1 MVPWVLDTKVLPT
14 FRTLNTDGALMSYQS
29 FLAKGSTL
37 QGKTCSHH
45 ETDQRRLSRGCRETD
60 DFASAERTGER
71 REEGAGTHIFFLPPF
86 LPLEMRLFFPTAM
99 AAREEGG
106 AAAAAGG
113 RRLQAR
119 EREC

>member
-1 MVPWVLDTKVLPT
+1 ML
-14 FRTLNTDGALMSYQS
+14 RTEKTEGALISYQS
-29 FLAKGSTL
+29 FFAKGSTL
-37 QGKTCSHH
+37 QGKTCRHH

-106 AAAAAGG
+106 AAAAGG